1 MGHGDRYVRNP
12 TLVRALTKHKVVAVA
27 AGEEHSV
34 AVVDDGS
41 VFTWGMG
48 QDGQVGGR
56 GGGEGR
62 GWEGGGLQPVFFE
75 RGVAAD

>member
-56 GGGEGR
+56 GGD
-62 GWEGGGLQPVFFE
+62 
-75 RGVAAD
+75 GVYSLL